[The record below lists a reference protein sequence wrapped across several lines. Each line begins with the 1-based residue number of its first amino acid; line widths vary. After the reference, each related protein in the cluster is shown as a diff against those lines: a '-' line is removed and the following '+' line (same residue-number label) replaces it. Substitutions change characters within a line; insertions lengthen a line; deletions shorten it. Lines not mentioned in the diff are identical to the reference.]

1 MLLGETQP
9 PVLRAPNGCRTQGAT
24 TQGGL
29 AWGAGKRLR
38 LVYSVGGGQEA
49 GGQCCTSSGVTD
61 ARPTGWGASPSSKDL
76 RVWGTVAGAAGA
88 GEQGTRGW
96 GGAGPPRPL

>member
-9 PVLRAPNGCRTQGAT
+9 PVLRGPSGCHTQGAT

-49 GGQCCTSSGVTD
+49 GGHCRTSSGVTD
-61 ARPTGWGASPSSKDL
+61 AAPTGWGASPSSKDL

-88 GEQGTRGW
+88 GEEGRPGW